1 MNKPDRQE
9 LYAVFHGV
17 FQCLCIILIN
27 LYCRPETA
35 SLRPVDCK
43 EENSEVSF
51 SGKSLQKIQMLD
63 RANGDCIRKLEK
75 AILSESDI
83 LYFNIDFVA
92 RFASHQKI
100 QPGDL
105 ETRTLNLDFTPY
117 RIYCRKLVNARL
129 LDRRSTRAF
138 CGDCHGS

>member
-1 MNKPDRQE
+1 M
-9 LYAVFHGV
+9 
-17 FQCLCIILIN
+17 
-27 LYCRPETA
+27 
-35 SLRPVDCK
+35 
-43 EENSEVSF
+43 SF

-100 QPGDL
+100 YPADL

-129 LDRRSTRAF
+129 LDRFANDAPFEMIHPVRQVQVVRF
-138 CGDCHGS
+138 RRPQRQHGHFVAVLLHVGVVGFGKFPGGHGGASS